1 MINGVFNSTSIPL
14 LEQVVRFSEE
24 RHKVLAGNVANI
36 DTPGYQPRDLPVEKF
51 QQALQDAIA
60 SRQPA
65 QQQSAGLPPAA
76 QAAKPVDQFF
86 TPELFQSHT
95 AAAQNITFQDGNN
108 RSVEWGMMELQKN
121 SGMQRFAIEV
131 ITSQLNMLQ
140 SVISERP

>member
-60 SRQPA
+60 SRQSA
-65 QQQSAGLPPAA
+65 QQQSAGMPDAT

-86 TPELFQSHT
+86 TPDLFQSHT